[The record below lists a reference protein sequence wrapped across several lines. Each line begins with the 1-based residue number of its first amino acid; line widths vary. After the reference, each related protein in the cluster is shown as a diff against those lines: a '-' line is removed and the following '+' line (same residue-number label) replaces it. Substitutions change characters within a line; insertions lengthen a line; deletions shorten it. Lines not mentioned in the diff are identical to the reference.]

1 MNTCQKWKSRLSGI
15 ACAGDGSSGWAKSSS
30 STADAFSENTEKLTP
45 PSTTR
50 APTGCARPG
59 STTVA
64 GFTNDRADEQEN
76 NGYREQPPGSDSVVR
91 QYPCARESDR
101 QAGGDAPVVADDE
114 VPPEAAEA

>member
-15 ACAGDGSSGWAKSSS
+15 ACAGDGSSGWAKSSN

-45 PSTTR
+45 LSTTR

-64 GFTNDRADEQEN
+64 RLTNDRAREQERDRK
-76 NGYREQPPGSDSVVR
+76 REQPPGREPVVCQHPR
-91 QYPCARESDR
+91 AREGDR

-114 VPPEAAEA
+114 